1 MVIKGRIYEE
11 LGNFLIYIKNLIK
24 SNNELMR
31 EIKEIDI
38 LGKNTQRKIHEI
50 KNHLKLD
57 YYSRRN
63 QGVK

>member
-1 MVIKGRIYEE
+1 MVTKGRIYEE
-11 LGNFLIYIKNLIK
+11 LGHFLRYIKNLIK
-24 SNNELMR
+24 SNNELTW

-38 LGKNTQRKIHEI
+38 FGKNTQWKIHKI